1 MSHNHTQQRF
11 PSRSSAHSTATHTDF
26 QTEGGDTIV
35 QLSGVYKDFTQGSE
49 TIHALQPTDFSA
61 HRGEFIALIGPSGS
75 GKSTMLTIIGG
86 LQQPSGGNVQ
96 IAGHELGDMTDKQ
109 RANMRL
115 HTVGFVLQS
124 ANLVPYLTVNQQL
137 ELFDRAAGLSDTT
150 GHTQADRDK
159 LLASLGIEQL
169 KDKYEASLSGGQK
182 QRAAIA
188 RALYGQPAV
197 IVADEPTA
205 ALDTKKAYEVTA
217 LLREQARAHNTCII
231 MVTHDERLI
240 DQVDTVYRME
250 DGMLSRQ
257 D

>member
-1 MSHNHTQQRF
+1 MSDSHTRRHF
-11 PSRSSAHSTATHTDF
+11 PTRSAARPTSTHTDS
-26 QTEGGDTIV
+26 QTEGGETIV
-35 QLSGVYKDFTQGSE
+35 ELAGVYKDFTQGSE
-49 TIHALQPTDFSA
+49 TIHALQPTDFSG

-86 LQQPSGGNVQ
+86 LQQPSGGQVR
-96 IAGHELGDMTDKQ
+96 IAGQDLSSMSDKQ
-109 RANMRL
+109 RADMRL

-137 ELFDRAAGLSDTT
+137 ELFDRAARTGGKD
-150 GHTQADRDK
+150 GHTQADRDA
-159 LLASLGIEQL
+159 LLQSLGIEKL
-169 KDKYEASLSGGQK
+169 KHKYEAALSGGEK

-205 ALDTKKAYEVTA
+205 ALDSKKAYEVAA
-217 LLREQARAHNTCII
+217 LLREQARTHNTCII

-250 DGMLSRQ
+250 DGVLSSPH
-257 D
+257 